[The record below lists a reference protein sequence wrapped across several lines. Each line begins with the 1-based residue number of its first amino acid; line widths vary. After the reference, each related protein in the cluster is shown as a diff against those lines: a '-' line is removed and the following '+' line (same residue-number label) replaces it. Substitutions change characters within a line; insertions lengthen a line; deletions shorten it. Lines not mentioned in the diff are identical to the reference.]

1 VTGPATTHAGRGAWL
16 VLAYRLPT
24 SHGLKT
30 AIRRRLTT
38 AGAVFPANAV
48 AALPASPA
56 AERTFRRVRRLIGEA
71 GGSAQVLRA
80 EVIEGAGDLVA
91 AFNAAREQEYAE
103 VIAGCGEV
111 MAGVEALAA
120 AGQFRYPDLGE
131 KDAELKRLSMRLETI
146 RTRDTFGA
154 ANAESAL
161 FALNRCRAGLD
172 AFAVRVYRTDSAGT
186 TVRSESGFSRGP
198 SRRDPLPARGCAA
211 WWS

>member
-1 VTGPATTHAGRGAWL
+1 MTAPATTRTGRGAWL

-30 AIRRRLTT
+30 TIRRRLT
-38 AGAVFPANAV
+38 AIGAVFPANAV

-56 AERTFRRVRRLIGEA
+56 AERAFRGVRRSIAEA

-80 EVIEGAGDLVA
+80 EVIEGAADLIA
-91 AFNAAREQEYAE
+91 AFNLAREQEYGE
-103 VIAGCGEV
+103 IIAGCGRV
-111 MAGVEALAA
+111 IAAIEALAA
-120 AGQFRYPDLGE
+120 AGQFHYSDLGG
-131 KDAELKRLSMRLETI
+131 KDAELKRLSMRIETI
-146 RTRDTFGA
+146 RARDTFGA

-186 TVRSESGFSRGP
+186 TVRSE
-198 SRRDPLPARGCAA
+198 
-211 WWS
+211 